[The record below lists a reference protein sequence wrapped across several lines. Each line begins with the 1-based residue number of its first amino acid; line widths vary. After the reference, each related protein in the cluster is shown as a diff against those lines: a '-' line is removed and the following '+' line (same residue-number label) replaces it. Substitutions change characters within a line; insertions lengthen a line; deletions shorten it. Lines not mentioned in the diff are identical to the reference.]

1 MNQIDTL
8 IEAGQR
14 NFRREHEDDWKELEA
29 LLKRIERRSVQ
40 ALSVDEALRLPV
52 LYRAV
57 LSSLAIARET
67 SLDRALI
74 DYLERLCVRAYFIVY
89 GVRTRAIDG
98 MLTFLRSGWAQE
110 VRAIWRETL
119 VSAALLFVGALVGY
133 LLVRSD
139 PSWYYSIISPEMAQG
154 RSPSS
159 STAELSH
166 IIYGI
171 YGGGDKQ
178 GGVLGVFATYL
189 FTHNAQVSIMC
200 FALGF
205 ALGVPTAF
213 LVVENGLMMGALI
226 AVYAQ
231 HGLGLN
237 LVGWLMIH
245 GTTELFAIIL
255 AGAAGFRIGLAT
267 AFPGSQR
274 RLTAAAAA
282 GRSSASVMIGVVIML
297 LFAGLLEGVGRQLI
311 QSDVARYTI
320 GLTMLG
326 IWLSYFY
333 LPRGPHEHG

>member
-14 NFRREHEDDWKELEA
+14 NFRREHEADWQELEA

-89 GVRTRAIDG
+89 GVRTRAMDG
-98 MLTFLRSGWAQE
+98 ILTFLRSGWAQE

-166 IIYGI
+166 IIYG
-171 YGGGDKQ
+171 GADKQ
-178 GGVLGVFATYL
+178 GGLLGVFATYL
-189 FTHNAQVSIMC
+189 FTHNAEVSIMC

-297 LFAGLLEGVGRQLI
+297 LFAGVLEGVGRQLI
-311 QSDVARYTI
+311 QSDVARYAI

-333 LPRGPHEHG
+333 LPRGEHHRG

>member
-1 MNQIDTL
+1 MIQVETL
-8 IEAGQR
+8 LEAGQR
-14 NFRREHEDDWKELEA
+14 NFRQEHEADWQELEA
-29 LLKRIERRSVQ
+29 LLKRIERRSIQ
-40 ALSVDEALRLPV
+40 ALSVDETLRLPV

-98 MLTFLRSGWAQE
+98 ILSFLRCGWATE

-119 VSAALLFVGALVGY
+119 ASAALLLIGALVGY
-133 LLVRSD
+133 LLVRGD
-139 PSWYYSIISPEMAQG
+139 PSWYYSIIPPEMAQG

-159 STAELSH
+159 TAAELSH
-166 IIYGI
+166 IIYG
-171 YGGGDKQ
+171 GSDKQ
-178 GGVLGVFATYL
+178 GGVLGVFATFL
-189 FTHNAQVSIMC
+189 FTHNAEVSIMC

-213 LVVENGLMMGALI
+213 LIVENGVMMGALI
-226 AVYAQ
+226 AVYAA

-237 LVGWLMIH
+237 LIGWLMIH
-245 GTTELFAIIL
+245 GTTELFAIVL

-274 RLTAAAAA
+274 RLTAAAVA

-297 LFAGLLEGVGRQLI
+297 LFAGVLEGVGRQLI
-311 QSDVARYTI
+311 QSDVARYAI
-320 GLTMLG
+320 GLAMLG

-333 LPRGPHEHG
+333 LPRGAQQRG

>member
-1 MNQIDTL
+1 MSSTETL
-8 IEAGQR
+8 LEAGQR
-14 NFRREHEDDWKELEA
+14 NFRGEHEADWRELEA

-40 ALSVDEALRLPV
+40 TLSVDEALRLPV

-98 MLTFLRSGWAQE
+98 ILTFLRRGWAEGVQT
-110 VRAIWRETL
+110 IWRETL
-119 VSAALLFVGALVGY
+119 VSASLLFVGALVGF
-133 LLVRSD
+133 LLVRGD
-139 PSWYYSIISPEMAQG
+139 ASWYYSIIPPEMAQG

-159 STAELSH
+159 SNAELSH
-166 IIYGI
+166 IIYG
-171 YGGGDKQ
+171 GGAEK
-178 GGVLGVFATYL
+178 GGMLGVFATYL

-231 HGLGLN
+231 HGLGWN
-237 LVGWLMIH
+237 LVGWLTIH

-255 AGAAGFRIGLAT
+255 AGAAGFKIGLAT

-274 RLTAAAAA
+274 RITAAAAA
-282 GRSSASVMIGVVIML
+282 GRSSATIMIGVVIML
-297 LFAGLLEGVGRQLI
+297 LFAGVLEGVGRQLI
-311 QSDVARYTI
+311 QSDVVRYAI
-320 GLTMLG
+320 GLSMLG
-326 IWLSYFY
+326 MWLSYFY
-333 LPRGPHEHG
+333 LPRGVRTRG